1 MIVMRKFKFFTI
13 AEFERSSVAESKGI
27 DNTIPFSLLDKA
39 YYTLQCLDDIREG
52 YGKPIII
59 TSGYRCQLLND
70 AVGGVS
76 NSQHTKCEAADLRW
90 DEGLFEFIR
99 DNFEFD
105 QLIAEA
111 NSSTKWIHV
120 SFKKKGKR
128 NQVLTK

>member
-1 MIVMRKFKFFTI
+1 MKKFKYFTI
-13 AEFERSSVAESKGI
+13 TEFERSSVAKERGI
-27 DNTIPFSLLDKA
+27 DNTIPLFLLDKA
-39 YYTLQCLDDIREG
+39 NYTLQCLDEIREG

-59 TSGYRCQLLND
+59 TSGYRCPELNK

-90 DEGLFEFIR
+90 DDGLFEFIR

-105 QLIAEA
+105 QLIAEV
-111 NSSTKWIHV
+111 NGSTKWIHV
-120 SFKKKGKR
+120 SFKKKGER